1 MAGKQEGFSTRPH
14 HSSGTYEIHVRGH
27 LTSDW
32 ADWLEGFEM
41 HLLENGEMTLVGPV
55 VDQAA
60 LIGLINKLYRLNLAL
75 LSIHAIEERK
85 NEPHTHEKSGF

>member
-1 MAGKQEGFSTRPH
+1 MTGQQNAYPIRSLHP
-14 HSSGTYEIHVRGH
+14 SGIYEIRVRGQ
-27 LTSDW
+27 LGSDW

-60 LIGLINKLYRLNLAL
+60 LMGLINKLYRLNLTL
-75 LSIHAIEERK
+75 LSINPVK
-85 NEPHTHEKSGF
+85 